1 MANKNRF
8 RKAEG
13 GGRRAQNTVLRHPP
27 SAIHHPVI
35 ALTMGDPGGIG
46 PEILVKALREEKPSR
61 HLAYLV
67 IGARETF
74 KTLCQKTG
82 LWAPFT
88 ILQAVSRASLRPGN
102 IYFFDIS
109 WELKGGGNFKIGNL
123 CRENGRLAL
132 AAIEKAASLAEQ
144 GIVEAIVTAPVN
156 KAAVRLIDKKFI
168 GHTEFLAQKAKAR
181 RFAMMFVSPRLNVTL
196 ATIHVPLK
204 KVSGLLTEKSI
215 LEKILLTNE
224 MLKRGLGI
232 RSPRIAVCA
241 LNPHGKECGN
251 EEAHVMEPAV
261 RAAQRKGIDAL
272 GPFSADLL
280 FHAAYHGKYDAL
292 ISMYHDQALTAFK
305 LVAFHDGVNVT
316 LGLPYV
322 RTSPDHG
329 TAFDIAY
336 QGKADPSSMIAA
348 LRLAK
353 KAVLAKKKGSDPF
366 SLISKKGV

>member
-1 MANKNRF
+1 MKGF
-8 RKAEG
+8 KKK
-13 GGRRAQNTVLRHPP
+13 HC
-27 SAIHHPVI
+27 VI

-46 PEILVKALREEKPSR
+46 PEILVKALREEKPTR
-61 HLAYLV
+61 HSAYLV
-67 IGARETF
+67 IGTRETF
-74 KTLCQKTG
+74 KTLCRKTG
-82 LWAPFT
+82 LWAPFKT
-88 ILQAVSRASLRPGN
+88 AGSLSRGALRAGHV
-102 IYFFDIS
+102 YFLDIS
-109 WELKGGGNFKIGNL
+109 RQVPGAGTFKIGTL

-132 AAIEKAASLAEQ
+132 AAVETAASLAKR
-144 GIVEAIVTAPVN
+144 GIVDAIVTAPVN
-156 KAAVRLIDKKFI
+156 KTAVRLVDKKFI
-168 GHTEFLAQKAKAR
+168 GHTEFLAGKAGVR

-204 KVSGLLTEKSI
+204 KVSGLLTAKSI
-215 LEKILLTNE
+215 LEKILLTHE
-224 MLKRGLGI
+224 MARRGLGLKK
-232 RSPRIAVCA
+232 PRIAVCA
-241 LNPHGKECGN
+241 LNPHGGESGD
-251 EEAHVMEPAV
+251 EEAKVIAPAV
-261 RAAQRKGIDAL
+261 RAACRKGIDAF
-272 GPFSADLL
+272 GPLSADLL

-353 KAVLAKKKGSDPF
+353 KAVLAKTRGLTPLCS
-366 SLISKKGV
+366 VR